1 MKKIKKRLL
10 PLFMAVIM
18 LLGLVPTTV
27 IAAEVTM
34 DLSKAEVSWDYT
46 LTDKEGNSF
55 SAAYGI
61 YAKDNPYGYSVS
73 PRLRKMHDYTAKRPG
88 LGSDKSKWVYG
99 QDYVYCFCIEH
110 GIPLP
115 DSESYAGSSNATHGN
130 KYEQLSAA
138 QKDLL
143 ALALTYGYPNR
154 PGLASSKE
162 ANACY
167 SATQLIVWQITLG
180 FRTSAT
186 ELKDKSYPMAGY
198 TGTMTE
204 QYCKNP
210 YFKDFYDRILTD
222 MADHYKRP
230 SFTSTVQSAA
240 PTYELKFEG
249 GKYTATLTDTNNML
263 QKFYVSAS
271 NGVSVSISGNTLTLS
286 SSKPITDEVL
296 IKLNRRIPSTSHTTG
311 FLIWSVPG
319 KEEENQDMV
328 SGVPDN
334 NDPVPAYLR
343 VKAPAGHIKLV
354 KTSEDGKIGN
364 VPFHISGS
372 GIDKDIRTQ
381 SDGTLLLENLQ
392 PGVYE
397 ITEQTENKYEPQA
410 TKRVTVVSGQTATVT
425 FNNTLKRGDLSVT
438 KTAEDG
444 FVEDKTFHLYGT
456 SLSGLKVDEYA
467 VTDSRGI
474 ATFRDVLI
482 SGSKPYTLEEV
493 GVEDKYVV
501 PKAQQAAIEWNKVT
515 QKSFDNVLKKWRA
528 TLTKSDSETG
538 TAQGDASLENAEY
551 GVFKGNQLVK
561 SYFTGPN
568 GDFVTDWYP
577 CGDDWSIKE
586 LAPSQGYLL
595 NPKVYP
601 VGAEPKQ
608 YELEYN
614 ELAVDVDEDILKGR
628 VAIIKHSDDGST
640 GIENPE
646 ANAEFQIF
654 LRAAGS
660 YENAAKTERDILLC
674 DEYGFAE
681 SKELPFGWYRV
692 HQTKAGVP
700 GTEFVKD
707 FDVFISK
714 DGAVYRYLLNN
725 AQFESRVMV
734 VKKDA
739 ETGNTVPLAGHGYN
753 LYDPEGN
760 KISMTLT
767 YPEVVEID
775 TFYTDS
781 NGYLITPESLPYGK
795 GYSLVEVETVEPYVL
810 DSTPVHFNIIPEDA
824 SEHDGVTVVVV
835 EKANMP
841 QKGTISLYKDG
852 EVFSSVTTTGGGDSP
867 LLYQPVYAK
876 SGLAGGV
883 YDIVAT
889 TDVFSGGVLRYTA
902 GETVATLTTGPDGR
916 VISEPLYL
924 STYQIF
930 ERKAPYGMI
939 LNPEP
944 ITVTLSYA
952 GQHVEITTA
961 EAHITNERQHVQ
973 IELSKVLEQDER
985 FGIGMNG
992 ELLSVKFALYAAE
1005 DLIAADGT
1013 KIPKDGLIEIV
1024 SCDENGK
1031 AAFLTDLPVGAA
1043 LYVREYSTDEHYQMI
1058 SDKTYPVL
1066 FEYAGQDIETVFISV
1081 NNGEGIEN
1089 KLIRGDIYG
1098 MKVSEDGDSVAESVF
1113 GLFRPDETE
1122 FSEENALMTAISNEA
1137 GEFAFLGIP
1146 YGDWV
1151 IKELSC
1157 LPQYILSDELF
1168 RVTVSE
1174 PAQRIEIKAVNKWV
1188 TGSVQTTKVDAD
1200 YPENKLSN
1208 ALFGVYLDVN
1218 DNKVFDEGIDTFVDH
1233 MQEIEPGV
1241 YQLDGLKYNGY
1252 FLYEERSPEHFIKDD
1267 HYHYFEIRENG
1278 QMVIVE
1284 NKAGVGFINNHML
1297 GNLKIAKTSSDGRV
1311 EGFSFR
1317 VTGENY
1323 DEVFKT
1329 DANGEIFIEG
1339 LRIGKFTVTELED
1352 EISADYRRPDPVEV
1366 ELVANET
1373 LTVNVRNDKITVEE
1387 PPKTGDNSNMA
1398 LWFGLLSLSCLGI
1411 IGTVVCGNRKK
1422 AKIGRYKR

>member
-18 LLGLVPTTV
+18 LLGLIPTTV
-27 IAAEVTM
+27 FAADVTM
-34 DLSKAEVSWDYT
+34 DLSKCEVSWDYT
-46 LTDKEGNSF
+46 LKDEEGNPF

-61 YAKDNPYGYSVS
+61 YAKDNPFGYAVT
-73 PRLRKMHDYTAKRPG
+73 PKLRKMHDYTAKRPG

-115 DSESYAGSSNATHGN
+115 DSNSYAGSSNATHGN

-154 PGLASSKE
+154 PGLESPKE

-180 FRTSAT
+180 FRSSAT
-186 ELKDKSYPMAGY
+186 ELNDKSYPMAGY

-230 SFTSTVQSAA
+230 SFTSTLQSAA

-263 QKFYVSAS
+263 RKFYVSAS
-271 NGVSVSISGNTLTLS
+271 NGVSVSISGNTLTLY
-286 SSKPITDEVL
+286 SSKPITDEVI
-296 IKLNRRIPSTSHTTG
+296 IKLNRRIPSTNHTTG

-328 SGVPDN
+328 SGVPAN

-343 VKAPAGHIKLV
+343 VKAPAGHIRLI
-354 KTSEDGKIGN
+354 KTSEDGKVGN

-397 ITEQTENKYEPQA
+397 ITEQTGNSYEPQA

-444 FVEDKTFHLYGT
+444 FVEGKTFHLYGT
-456 SLSGLKVDEYA
+456 SLSGMTVDEYA
-467 VTDSRGI
+467 VTDNRGI
-474 ATFRDVLI
+474 AVFEDVLI
-482 SGSKPYTLEEV
+482 SGNKPYTLEEV

-501 PKAQQAAIEWNKVT
+501 PKAQQATIEWNKVT

-577 CGDDWSIKE
+577 CGNDWSIKE

-660 YENAAKTERDILLC
+660 YENAAETERDILLC

-681 SKELPFGWYRV
+681 SKDMPFGWYRV

-824 SEHDGVTVVVV
+824 GEHDGVTVIVV
-835 EKANMP
+835 EKENMP

-876 SGLAGGV
+876 AGLAGGV
-883 YDIVAT
+883 YDVVAT
-889 TDVFSGGVLRYTA
+889 TDVFSGGVLRYSA
-902 GETVATLTTGPDGR
+902 GETVATLTTGPDGWAT
-916 VISEPLYL
+916 SEPLYL

-939 LNPEP
+939 LNPDP

-973 IELSKVLEQDER
+973 IELSKVLEQDEC
-985 FGIGMNG
+985 FGVGMNG

-1066 FEYAGQDIETVFISV
+1066 FEYTGQDIETVFISV
-1081 NNGEGIEN
+1081 NNGEDIEN

-1098 MKVSEDGDSVAESVF
+1098 MKVNEDGDSVAESVF

-1122 FSEENALMTAISNEA
+1122 FSEENALMTAISNET
-1137 GEFAFLGIP
+1137 GEFAFLDIP
-1146 YGDWV
+1146 YGGWV

-1241 YQLDGLKYNGY
+1241 YRMDGLRYNGY
-1252 FLYEERSPEHFIKDD
+1252 FLFESKAPEGFLKDD
-1267 HYHYFEIRENG
+1267 RYFYFQISADGETV
-1278 QMVIVE
+1278 MVE
-1284 NKAGVGFINNHML
+1284 NEKGVGFVNEPVPH
-1297 GNLKIAKTSSDGRV
+1297 T
-1311 EGFSFR
+1311 
-1317 VTGENY
+1317 
-1323 DEVFKT
+1323 
-1329 DANGEIFIEG
+1329 
-1339 LRIGKFTVTELED
+1339 
-1352 EISADYRRPDPVEV
+1352 PDNPS
-1366 ELVANET
+1366 
-1373 LTVNVRNDKITVEE
+1373 
-1387 PPKTGDNSNMA
+1387 PPQTGDHSHIL
-1398 LWFGLLSLSCLGI
+1398 LWLLLASGSLVSI
-1411 IGTVVCGNRKK
+1411 IILSAASRKK
-1422 AKIGRYKR
+1422 HKSL

>member
-18 LLGLVPTTV
+18 LLGLVPTTAF
-27 IAAEVTM
+27 AADVTM

-46 LTDKEGNSF
+46 LTDEDGNSF

-130 KYEQLSAA
+130 KYEKLSAA

-186 ELKDKSYPMAGY
+186 ELNDKSYPMAGY

-230 SFTSTVQSAA
+230 SFTSTLQSAA
-240 PTYELKFEG
+240 PTYELKFES
-249 GKYTATLTDTNNML
+249 GKYTTTLTDTNNML
-263 QKFYVSAS
+263 QKFYVSVS

-286 SSKPITDEVL
+286 SSKPITDEVI
-296 IKLNRRIPSTSHTTG
+296 IKLNRRIPSTNHTTG

-328 SGVPDN
+328 SGVPAN

-354 KTSEDGKIGN
+354 KTSEDGKVGN

-425 FNNTLKRGDLSVT
+425 FNNTLKRGNLSVT

-482 SGSKPYTLEEV
+482 SGNKPYTLEEV

-501 PKAQQAAIEWNKVT
+501 PKAQQATIEWNKVT

-586 LAPSQGYLL
+586 LAPSSGYLL

-614 ELAVDVDEDILKGR
+614 ELVVDVDEDILKGR

-646 ANAEFQIF
+646 KNAEFQIF

-660 YENAAKTERDILLC
+660 YENAVETERDILLC

-681 SKELPFGWYRV
+681 SKSLPFGWYRV

-824 SEHDGVTVVVV
+824 GEHDGVTVIVV

-852 EVFSSVTTTGGGDSP
+852 EVFSSVTTTGGGDAP
-867 LLYQPVYAK
+867 RLYQPVYAK
-876 SGLAGGV
+876 AGLAGGV
-883 YDIVAT
+883 YDVVAT

-902 GETVATLTTGPDGR
+902 GETVATLTTGPDGWAT
-916 VISEPLYL
+916 SKPLYL

-930 ERKAPYGMI
+930 ERKAPYGMT

-952 GQHVEITTA
+952 GQNVEITTA
-961 EAHITNERQHVQ
+961 ETHITNERQYVQ

-1058 SDKTYPVL
+1058 SDKAYPVL
-1066 FEYAGQDIETVFISV
+1066 FEYTGQDIETVFISA
-1081 NNGEGIEN
+1081 NNGEDIEN

-1098 MKVSEDGDSVAESVF
+1098 MKVNEDGDSVAESVF

-1122 FSEENALMTAISNEA
+1122 FNEENALMTAISNEA

-1218 DNKVFDEGIDTFVDH
+1218 DNKVFDEGIDTFMDH

-1366 ELVANET
+1366 ELVANEM

-1398 LWFGLLSLSCLGI
+1398 LWFGLLSLSCLGM